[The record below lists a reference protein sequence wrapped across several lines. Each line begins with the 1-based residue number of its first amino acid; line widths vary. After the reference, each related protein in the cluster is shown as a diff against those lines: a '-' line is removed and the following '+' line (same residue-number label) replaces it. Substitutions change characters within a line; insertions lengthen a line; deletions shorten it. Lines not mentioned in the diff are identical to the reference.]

1 MGIDEGIYVVL
12 PNMDLMKCDVV
23 GGCCIVA
30 LNFFTTGA
38 AKSGSFLMFSCDD
51 DVVNCRLNQESF

>member
-1 MGIDEGIYVVL
+1 MKESYVVL
-12 PNMDLMKCDVV
+12 PNADLMKCDVV

-38 AKSGSFLMFSCDD
+38 AQEWKFFDVFCLMMM
-51 DVVNCRLNQESF
+51 Q

>member
-1 MGIDEGIYVVL
+1 MKESYVVL
-12 PNMDLMKCDVV
+12 PKADLMKCDVV

-38 AKSGSFLMFSCDD
+38 AKSGSFLMMFF
-51 DVVNCRLNQESF
+51 V

>member
-1 MGIDEGIYVVL
+1 MKESYVVL
-12 PNMDLMKCDVV
+12 PNVDLMKCDI

-38 AKSGSFLMFSCDD
+38 AKSGSFSMFF
-51 DVVNCRLNQESF
+51 V

>member
-1 MGIDEGIYVVL
+1 MKESYVVL
-12 PNMDLMKCDVV
+12 PNADLMKSDDV

-38 AKSGSFLMFSCDD
+38 AKSGSFLVF
-51 DVVNCRLNQESF
+51 FA

>member
-1 MGIDEGIYVVL
+1 ML
-12 PNMDLMKCDVV
+12 PNADLMKCDYL

-38 AKSGSFLMFSCDD
+38 AKSESFLMF
-51 DVVNCRLNQESF
+51 FA

>member
-1 MGIDEGIYVVL
+1 MKQSYVVL
-12 PNMDLMKCDVV
+12 PNADLMKCDVV

-38 AKSGSFLMFSCDD
+38 TKSGSFLMFF
-51 DVVNCRLNQESF
+51 E

>member
-1 MGIDEGIYVVL
+1 MKGSYVVL
-12 PNMDLMKCDVV
+12 PNVDLMKCDDV

-38 AKSGSFLMFSCDD
+38 AKSGSFLTF
-51 DVVNCRLNQESF
+51 FA

>member
-1 MGIDEGIYVVL
+1 MKESYVVL
-12 PNMDLMKCDVV
+12 PNVDLMKCDIVV

-38 AKSGSFLMFSCDD
+38 AKSGSFLMFF
-51 DVVNCRLNQESF
+51 V

>member
-1 MGIDEGIYVVL
+1 MKESYVVL
-12 PNMDLMKCDVV
+12 PKADLIKCDVV

-38 AKSGSFLMFSCDD
+38 AKSRSFFMMFF
-51 DVVNCRLNQESF
+51 V